1 MSANI
6 SCREVSPPAW
16 FRCSPHCSFL
26 FRKYFDSLYCR
37 LDPSFS
43 RATSLRGRPLDE
55 RPAQGGRPACLFRI
69 SNCSSHSAAFV
80 KLFDEAH
87 LQFLSTPPCQCVG
100 EVRQAPARRL
110 SPLTALNDKGHPGG
124 RPPGGAS

>member
-87 LQFLSTPPCQCVG
+87 LQFLSTPLPTLSG
-100 EVRQAPARRL
+100 ALGDPTKRRR
-110 SPLTALNDKGHPGG
+110 GG
-124 RPPGGAS
+124 CRH